1 MVHILRYADAGALT
15 SPLGETTEAPLS
27 REASDSVVAVL
38 VRNRPSVSK
47 ICSDDYER
55 E

>member
-1 MVHILRYADAGALT
+1 MVSILRYADAAALT
-15 SPLGETTEAPLS
+15 SPLGETAEALLS

-47 ICSDDYER
+47 ICPSDYGR